1 MRSAFTTELK
11 ETMSLA
17 LPMAVAQVGQMLM
30 GLTDTVVA
38 GRLGVASLAAV
49 AFSST
54 IVTTLFVF
62 GIGMLTSIGVIGA
75 QAHGAGDSQT
85 KQAVL
90 RISLWLSTGLGL
102 GLALFVLLT
111 HSWLRVFGQPEL
123 VLSTAQPFLNLLVW
137 SLVPALGYMGAKI
150 FCDSIGRPTIPM
162 LILYLAV
169 VANALLN
176 WLLVF
181 GNWGA
186 PRLGLEGSAWA
197 TVLSRLVAMLGT
209 VGYAVRITNADLRV
223 FSLVHID
230 WKMVKSLLRLG
241 TPVALQYL
249 SEVAAFNYGAIMMG
263 WIGAGALAAH
273 QIAITCAATTFMFPL
288 GVSLAVSVRVGHA
301 VGGGTQ
307 TVIRR
312 IGFGG
317 LGMSAAI
324 MGVFATLFALG
335 GRTIAE
341 LFSSDPEVTSIT
353 ATLLLVAGIFQLADG
368 VQVTAGGA
376 LRGLADVQVPMWL
389 ACLFYWGVAIPA
401 AYLFAF
407 ILGAG
412 AIGIWIGF
420 ALGLFSAATVL
431 TLRFAL
437 LTGPGRVFSMAVPA
451 ER

>member
-111 HSWLRVFGQPEL
+111 RSWLRVFGQPEL

-209 VGYAVRITNADLRV
+209 VGYAVR
-223 FSLVHID
+223 
-230 WKMVKSLLRLG
+230 
-241 TPVALQYL
+241 
-249 SEVAAFNYGAIMMG
+249 
-263 WIGAGALAAH
+263 
-273 QIAITCAATTFMFPL
+273 
-288 GVSLAVSVRVGHA
+288 
-301 VGGGTQ
+301 
-307 TVIRR
+307 
-312 IGFGG
+312 G
-317 LGMSAAI
+317 LG
-324 MGVFATLFALG
+324 
-335 GRTIAE
+335 
-341 LFSSDPEVTSIT
+341 
-353 ATLLLVAGIFQLADG
+353 
-368 VQVTAGGA
+368 
-376 LRGLADVQVPMWL
+376 DVQVPMWL

-420 ALGLFSAATVL
+420 ALGLFSAAP
-431 TLRFAL
+431 RPSSPC
-437 LTGPGRVFSMAVPA
+437 GSRC
-451 ER
+451 